1 MVHTAFMPSAGNIC
15 ARLRQCEVADIAD
28 LCRIAEAQL
37 RAMNNLLERLHAS
50 FFLYLLPEPF
60 QFLSVASYLSAPIL
74 LGAALTI
81 SGLRKWRTAPTKT
94 AVQSLAWLLFSS
106 AIYAFVG
113 ISAHFVGFIKRIDRS
128 ELKVCS
134 ITISFQLS
142 DARRGCLC

>member
-1 MVHTAFMPSAGNIC
+1 MPSAGNIC
-15 ARLRQCEVADIAD
+15 ARLIQYDVADTAD

-81 SGLRKWRTAPTKT
+81 SGLRKWRTAPTNT
-94 AVQSLAWLLFSS
+94 AVKSLAWLLFSS
-106 AIYAFVG
+106 AFYAFIG
-113 ISAHFVGFIKRIDRS
+113 ISAHFVGLIKRIDRV
-128 ELKVCS
+128 ELNVYSTMSFCC
-134 ITISFQLS
+134 ISN
-142 DARRGCLC
+142 AHRGCLY